1 MKLIAIDLD
10 GTLLNDDK
18 KISVETKN
26 YLMSLKKMGYIIVI
40 ATGRNLKS
48 AYYVTDGAP
57 FAHCIISSS
66 GASVFDNLNKKLLK
80 EEALPLEKV
89 CDVSKLYNDDIKY
102 IEFNDIEFHNIF
114 GKDIKKSDVVN
125 EVINMDEFLKD
136 KNDILQLAIAFDN
149 DEMAIK
155 TNNYI
160 KENIEGLNPYTARCK
175 YSEHLYIEVLKEGVS
190 KYSAVSYLAR
200 LCGISN
206 DDIIAIGDSEND
218 LTMVKN
224 SGIGVAME
232 NAVSELKQVAKYITK
247 SNNENGVME
256 FLKLYL

>member
-10 GTLLNDDK
+10 GTLLTDDK
-18 KISVETKN
+18 KITEETKD

-48 AYYVTDGAP
+48 AYFVTDGAP

-80 EEALPLEKV
+80 EEALPLDKV
-89 CDVSKLYNDDIKY
+89 CDISKLYNDNIKY
-102 IEFNDIEFHNIF
+102 IEFNDMEFHNIF
-114 GKDIKKSDVVN
+114 GKDIKESEVVN
-125 EVINMDEFLKD
+125 EVVDMDEFLKD
-136 KNDILQLAIAFDN
+136 KNDILQLAIAFN
-149 DEMAIK
+149 DDEIATK
-155 TNNYI
+155 TNDYI
-160 KENIEGLNPYTARCK
+160 KNNIDGLNPYTARCT

-190 KYSAVSYLAR
+190 KYSAISYLAR

-206 DDIIAIGDSEND
+206 DNIIAIGDSEND

-224 SGIGVAME
+224 SGVGVAMK
-232 NAVSELKQVAKYITK
+232 NAVSELKQVAKYVTK
-247 SNNENGVME
+247 SNNDNGVIE